1 MSILTIPVYFKL
13 EDILIFIKNKDFS
26 FLDNEEI
33 NIIKTTTDN
42 NCVENILIELSDKAL
57 FEKFDILINKNILKL
72 KNDYNHNIIFILEFL
87 LERNCDDFLSYL
99 YNANKYDFHFS
110 TFKENTF
117 YLEKFLRS
125 SIFSKNDNMFFY
137 FYHEKENQFIEP
149 QDLIY
154 HSILNNRQEIYKTL
168 VDNENFYTLQYFI
181 SNTLLQYNV
190 HVFFFKDYFQRL
202 KDNNIEWTKIE
213 LYNFLSETIKNTEC
227 FIFIFNLFQDI
238 NNFRICE
245 LMEKAIK
252 AHNYDIICFL
262 NSKITFRIFDYDYD
276 FIITFLES
284 YKNDTGMRVFFENIE
299 HLFIEKDNKINI
311 LKCLINNPNIFNIEK
326 DMNNLVY
333 LILQKFDLDII
344 EYLIKNFNLLYEA
357 KDEISKIRL
366 QESFFK
372 GVNSENKFLSYE
384 NILFVVDFFNI
395 NLYYRENVYLY
406 KFINKL
412 CSQEKLL
419 NNVMRKNH
427 ISIEEYKKIINYF
440 LNNEDVFINFNIR
453 HIDNRNKPE
462 IFDFINNK
470 LKFQNF

>member
-1 MSILTIPVYFKL
+1 MTIPVYFKL

-357 KDEISKIRL
+357 NDEISKIRL

-372 GVNSENKFLSYE
+372 GVNSENKFISYE
-384 NILFVVDFFNI
+384 NILFVVDSFNI
-395 NLYYRENVYLY
+395 NLYYRENAYLY

-412 CSQEKLL
+412 CYEDRLL
-419 NNVMRKNH
+419 GNVMQRNQ

>member
-1 MSILTIPVYFKL
+1 MTIPVSFKL
-13 EDILIFIKNKDFS
+13 LDIFYFIRNKDFS
-26 FLDNEEI
+26 FLDIEEI
-33 NIIKTTTDN
+33 NITKTTSDN
-42 NCVENILIELSDKAL
+42 ACMENILIELSDEAL
-57 FEKFDILINKNILKL
+57 FEKFDILVNRNILKF
-72 KNDYNHNIIFILEFL
+72 KNDYNHNIIFILDFL
-87 LERNCDDFLSYL
+87 LERNCDNFLSYL
-99 YNANKYDFHFS
+99 YNTNKYEFHFS
-110 TFKENTF
+110 TFKDNAF

-137 FYHEKENQFIEP
+137 FYYEKEDQFIEP
-149 QDLIY
+149 QDLINY
-154 HSILNNRQEIYKTL
+154 AILNNRQEIYKTL

-181 SNTLLQYNV
+181 SNTLLQYNT
-190 HVFFFKDYFQRL
+190 HAFFFKDYFQRL

-213 LYNFLSETIKNTEC
+213 LYNFLSKTIKNTEC
-227 FIFIFNLFQDI
+227 FIFIFNLFEDI

-252 AHNYDIICFL
+252 AHNYDVICFL
-262 NSKITFRIFDYDYD
+262 NSKINFRIVDYDYD
-276 FIITFLES
+276 FITTFLES
-284 YKNDTGMRVFFENIE
+284 FKNDAGMKIFFENIK
-299 HLFIEKDNKINI
+299 HLFIEKENKINI

-344 EYLIKNFNLLYEA
+344 EYLIKNFNLLYET

-372 GVNSENKFLSYE
+372 GINSENKFISYE
-384 NILFVVDFFNI
+384 NILFVVDSFNI
-395 NLYYRENVYLY
+395 NLYYRENAYLY

-412 CSQEKLL
+412 CHEEKLL
-419 NNVMRKNH
+419 GNVMQRNQ

-453 HIDNRNKPE
+453 HIDYRNKPE

>member
-1 MSILTIPVYFKL
+1 
-13 EDILIFIKNKDFS
+13 
-26 FLDNEEI
+26 
-33 NIIKTTTDN
+33 
-42 NCVENILIELSDKAL
+42 
-57 FEKFDILINKNILKL
+57 
-72 KNDYNHNIIFILEFL
+72 
-87 LERNCDDFLSYL
+87 
-99 YNANKYDFHFS
+99 
-110 TFKENTF
+110 
-117 YLEKFLRS
+117 
-125 SIFSKNDNMFFY
+125 MFFY

-412 CSQEKLL
+412 
-419 NNVMRKNH
+419 
-427 ISIEEYKKIINYF
+427 Y
-440 LNNEDVFINFNIR
+440 D
-453 HIDNRNKPE
+453 
-462 IFDFINNK
+462 
-470 LKFQNF
+470 

>member
-1 MSILTIPVYFKL
+1 MKYFK
-13 EDILIFIKNKDFS
+13 I
-26 FLDNEEI
+26 
-33 NIIKTTTDN
+33 
-42 NCVENILIELSDKAL
+42 
-57 FEKFDILINKNILKL
+57 
-72 KNDYNHNIIFILEFL
+72 
-87 LERNCDDFLSYL
+87 
-99 YNANKYDFHFS
+99 
-110 TFKENTF
+110 
-117 YLEKFLRS
+117 
-125 SIFSKNDNMFFY
+125 
-137 FYHEKENQFIEP
+137 
-149 QDLIY
+149 IY